1 MLLSGVS
8 VFFIWW
14 VKATEDV
21 VVILGC
27 LFNAISIA
35 GWNALNVLNAQSYPT
50 ELRSVEMFHICTHV
64 KCLQCVIHHFKIMIL
79 LIINSKNSVDINYI
93 IRYL

>member
-1 MLLSGVS
+1 MFLSGIS

-50 ELRSVEMFHICTHV
+50 ELRSVEIVFNINALHGSYNPTV
-64 KCLQCVIHHFKIMIL
+64 KYISVNTPEMTLSTLIHT
-79 LIINSKNSVDINYI
+79 
-93 IRYL
+93 